1 MSNKP
6 KGMKSKGYQYG
17 SSNQKSKNN
26 LTGNKNLRD
35 LEKINV
41 IVTDWVNGEIVN
53 HIQQLTQKEFNKYNN
68 GIYSVYELG
77 GYKKSKGK
85 IEYEVPKFY
94 WIMRPSIGT
103 PQTYPC
109 ANEVLRR
116 AAWAFSLLAGR
127 EA

>member
-1 MSNKP
+1 
-6 KGMKSKGYQYG
+6 MKSKGHKYG
-17 SSNQKSKNN
+17 TYNQESINN
-26 LTGNKNLRD
+26 KTGNKNLRD
-35 LEKINV
+35 MEKINV

-77 GYKKSKGK
+77 GYKQSKGK

-109 ANEVLRR
+109 ANEVLK
-116 AAWAFSLLAGR
+116 AAALTFSYLAGR
-127 EA
+127 RA

>member
-1 MSNKP
+1 M
-6 KGMKSKGYQYG
+6 
-17 SSNQKSKNN
+17 
-26 LTGNKNLRD
+26 
-35 LEKINV
+35 EKINV
-41 IVTDWVNGEIVN
+41 VVTDWGNGEIVN
-53 HIQQLTQKEFNKYNN
+53 HIQQLTRKEFNKYNN

-77 GYKKSKGK
+77 GYKQCKGK

-116 AAWAFSLLAGR
+116 AALAFSLLAGNR
-127 EA
+127 A